1 MIIVGAD
8 NSISM
13 TASTEAAQY
22 TVSNDL
28 QGTDIRKEK
37 STLGTGTFYVMGK
50 VNGNFGFFQYT
61 AEYMPARKAYLL
73 IADSSAPSLTMV
85 FDDETTSLTPVPSPK
100 GEGSD
105 YWYTL
110 SGTRLNAQPTQK
122 GIYIVNGKKV
132 VIK

>member
-1 MIIVGAD
+1 MSKVGSD
-8 NSISM
+8 
-13 TASTEAAQY
+13 
-22 TVSNDL
+22 
-28 QGTDIRKEK
+28 
-37 STLGTGTFYVMGK
+37 
-50 VNGNFGFFQYT
+50 FGFFKYT
-61 AEYMPARKAYLL
+61 GDYMPARKAYLL
-73 IADSSAPSLTMV
+73 VSGNAAPGLKIV

-122 GIYIVNGKKV
+122 GVYIHGNKKI